1 MTELPLEGI
10 RVIDMTVVWAGPF
23 AAALLSDM
31 GAEVIRVESAQR
43 WDTIIR
49 MAGDARAMRD
59 HGSDVALDAPPWEIG
74 ANWNTVGRN
83 RKSVTMDLRR
93 QDGLEAFYRL
103 VSKSD
108 IFIENNSPDVVHH
121 LKIDYETLKQHNPKL
136 IMVSLSAFGATGPYR
151 NYRAYGSNMEAV
163 VGHALLRGYPDTDPT
178 HNTSVFFADACAGA
192 TSAFGML
199 AALRHRHVT
208 GEGQYIDM
216 SQSENVAHTL
226 TPAIMDYAMN
236 GRVRETLGNRDD
248 QRAPQGVYPSAGDD
262 VWLALSCG
270 TDAEFASLC
279 NVMGRPELAMDERF
293 ATLEARHRNH
303 DALDAEISAWTA
315 TLSQHEAFHAL
326 QAQGVAATP
335 VLSIAQV
342 FEDPQLRHRD
352 MWQEVTHPVA
362 GTHVYYK
369 PPIAHMSET
378 PLQYWRHSPTLGQD
392 NEYVYKQVMGYT
404 DAEYQ
409 HFVDTGHA
417 GTTYEKK

>member
-1 MTELPLEGI
+1 
-10 RVIDMTVVWAGPF
+10 
-23 AAALLSDM
+23 
-31 GAEVIRVESAQR
+31 
-43 WDTIIR
+43 
-49 MAGDARAMRD
+49 
-59 HGSDVALDAPPWEIG
+59 
-74 ANWNTVGRN
+74 
-83 RKSVTMDLRR
+83 
-93 QDGLEAFYRL
+93 
-103 VSKSD
+103 
-108 IFIENNSPDVVHH
+108 
-121 LKIDYETLKQHNPKL
+121 
-136 IMVSLSAFGATGPYR
+136 MVSLSAFGATGPYR

-199 AALRHRHVT
+199 AALLHRHRT

-236 GRVRETLGNRDD
+236 GRVRQTLGNRDD

-262 VWLALSCG
+262 LWLALSCG
-270 TDAEFASLC
+270 TDAEYASLC
-279 NVMGRPELAMDERF
+279 SVMQRPELTTDERF

-315 TLSQHEAFHAL
+315 TLTQHEAFHAL
-326 QAQGVAATP
+326 QAQGVPASP

-342 FEDPQLRHRD
+342 YEDPQLRERD

-362 GTHVYYK
+362 GTHMYYK
-369 PPIAHMSET
+369 PPIAHMSKT
-378 PLQYWRHSPTLGQD
+378 PLQYWRHAPTLGQD

-409 HFVDTGHA
+409 RFVDSGHA
-417 GTTYEKK
+417 GTSYR